1 MVAAGARRRK
11 VRSTPFPPYGEN
23 CARSLA
29 PPFPT
34 QPASLGLRGD
44 PFYVPAAAFFRIGG
58 DFIASVSKEQIAQA
72 KEWDLLSYL
81 QTYEPHELKRCG
93 PREYCTRTHD
103 SLKISNGKWCWN
115 SRGIGGRTALDY
127 LIKVQGM
134 DFVSAVEA
142 LCGYR
147 APPPPER
154 PKPKPPKPF
163 ALPEASRFPSAMLV
177 YLQNR
182 GIHPDL
188 IRECIQA
195 GSLYESRCYQ
205 NCVFVG
211 RDTTGCAHFA
221 CLRGTRGNF
230 RMDVEGSDKRFNF
243 SLLAADPKCPRLAVA
258 ESPIDALS
266 LATLVELSGGQRRD
280 SHYLSLGGTA
290 PRAMLQFLHDHP
302 HVTQVSLCLDN
313 DKAGIT
319 GMERLEQSIR
329 EDPELS
335 RRVTLVYR
343 NPPPAERGKDYNE
356 FLCAHIQAAREKQH
370 QREQMR

>member
-1 MVAAGARRRK
+1 M
-11 VRSTPFPPYGEN
+11 S
-23 CARSLA
+23 
-29 PPFPT
+29 
-34 QPASLGLRGD
+34 
-44 PFYVPAAAFFRIGG
+44 
-58 DFIASVSKEQIAQA
+58 SVTKEQIAKA

-127 LIKVQGM
+127 LIKVQGI
-134 DFVSAVEA
+134 DFVSAVET

-147 APPPPER
+147 APSPQKR
-154 PKPKPPKPF
+154 PVPKPPKPF
-163 ALPEASRFPSAMLV
+163 ALPEASRFPSMMLA
-177 YLQNR
+177 YLQGR

-188 IRECIQA
+188 IRECIKV
-195 GSLYESRCYQ
+195 GTLYESRRYQ

-211 RDTTGCAHFA
+211 KDMKGYPRFA
-221 CLRGTRGNF
+221 CLRGTRDSF
-230 RMDVEGSDKRFNF
+230 RMDVEGSDKRYNF

-266 LATLVELSGGQRRD
+266 LATLVKLSGGEWRD
-280 SHYLSLGGTA
+280 SHYISLGGTA

-313 DKAGIT
+313 DKAGIV
-319 GMERLEQSIR
+319 GMERLEAAIR

-335 RRVTLVYR
+335 QRVTLIYH
-343 NPPPAERGKDYNE
+343 NPPPVEHGKDYNE
-356 FLCAHIQAAREKQH
+356 FLCASIKAARQQNKQ
-370 QREQMR
+370 QGIDR

>member
-1 MVAAGARRRK
+1 M
-11 VRSTPFPPYGEN
+11 S
-23 CARSLA
+23 
-29 PPFPT
+29 
-34 QPASLGLRGD
+34 
-44 PFYVPAAAFFRIGG
+44 
-58 DFIASVSKEQIAQA
+58 SVTKEQIAKA

-81 QTYEPHELKRCG
+81 QAHEPHELKRCG

-134 DFVSAVEA
+134 DFVSAVET

-147 APPPPER
+147 APPPQQRPA
-154 PKPKPPKPF
+154 PKPRKPF
-163 ALPEASRFPSAMLV
+163 ALPKASRFPSMMLS
-177 YLQNR
+177 YLQGR

-188 IRECIQA
+188 IRECIKA
-195 GSLYESRCYQ
+195 GTLYESCRYQ

-211 RDTTGCAHFA
+211 RDLEGCARFA
-221 CLRGTRGNF
+221 CLRGTRDNF
-230 RMDVEGSDKRFNF
+230 RMDVESSDKRYNF
-243 SLLAADPKCPRLAVA
+243 CLSAADPKCPRLAVA

-266 LATLVELSGGQRRD
+266 LATLVKLSGGEWRD

-313 DKAGIT
+313 DKAGIV
-319 GMERLEQSIR
+319 GMERLEAAIR
-329 EDPELS
+329 DDPELS
-335 RRVTLVYR
+335 QRVTLIYH
-343 NPPPAERGKDYNE
+343 NPPSAEHGKDYNE
-356 FLCAHIQAAREKQH
+356 FLCAHIQATRQKQY
-370 QREQMR
+370 QREGPR